1 MNWNEMKC
9 IRRHMPN
16 ENKDQYPPWHIRT
29 ISTRDLIP
37 LENMFVFKQKAIVAS
52 SILLDL
58 VV

>member
-1 MNWNEMKC
+1 MKC